1 MIGIDLIKIDRMKRL
16 IEHFGDRGLHKFL
29 SDDEITLIKTPRNAA
44 GFWAAKEACA
54 KALGC
59 GIGAE
64 CGFHDI
70 ILSKTPK
77 GAPHITLSSKVRDY
91 FGITDIS
98 VSITHDGDYAIAVVA
113 LESLRKDK
121 IKSPTPD
128 KIEQF
133 NRITLF

>member
-1 MIGIDLIKIDRMKRL
+1 MIGIDLIKTDRMKHL
-16 IEHFGDRGLHKFL
+16 IERFGDRGLHKFL
-29 SDDEITLIKTPRNAA
+29 DDSEILLIKNHKTAA

-59 GIGAE
+59 GIGSE

-77 GAPHITLSSKVRDY
+77 GAPSIDLSPNVRQS
-91 FGITDIS
+91 FAIATAS

-113 LESLRKDK
+113 LEKQK
-121 IKSPTPD
+121 A
-128 KIEQF
+128 
-133 NRITLF
+133 

>member
-1 MIGIDLIKIDRMKRL
+1 MIGIDLIKTDRMKRL
-16 IEHFGDRGLHKFL
+16 IERFGDRGLQKFL
-29 SDDEITLIKTPRNAA
+29 SENEILLIKNYRSAA

-59 GIGAE
+59 GIGTE

-77 GAPHITLSSKVRDY
+77 GAPVIDLSVRVKEM
-91 FGITDIS
+91 FSIQNLS

-113 LESLRKDK
+113 LQ
-121 IKSPTPD
+121 KS
-128 KIEQF
+128 
-133 NRITLF
+133 

>member
-1 MIGIDLIKIDRMKRL
+1 MIGIDLIKTDRMKRL
-16 IEHFGDRGLHKFL
+16 IERFGDRGLQKFL
-29 SDDEITLIKTPRNAA
+29 SENEITLIKNYRNAA

-70 ILSKTPK
+70 LLSKTHK
-77 GAPHITLSSKVRDY
+77 GAPVIDLSARVKEM
-91 FGITDIS
+91 FAIQNLS

-113 LESLRKDK
+113 LQ
-121 IKSPTPD
+121 KS
-128 KIEQF
+128 
-133 NRITLF
+133 